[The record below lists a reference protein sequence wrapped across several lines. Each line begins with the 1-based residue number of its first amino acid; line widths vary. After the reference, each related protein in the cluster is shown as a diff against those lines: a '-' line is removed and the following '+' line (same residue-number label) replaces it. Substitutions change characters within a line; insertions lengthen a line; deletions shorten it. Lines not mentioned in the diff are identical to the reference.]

1 MGRINWTLKKRVNEF
16 SNLWLIKWS
25 YIKLCVRSLTYN
37 EHLDASYASDVLME
51 PIYWFVDNYA
61 HLLGPFFVVGVVLL
75 TTAVVSIAYWIG
87 LPFWWQKN
95 QAMTV
100 CLLVVGNWLLINVIF
115 HYVMGVI
122 TPAGVPPEGISLTN
136 AASICKKC
144 IKPKPPRTHHC
155 SANKCICIFALLF
168 VLCLDAAAWL
178 NNCVG
183 YGNHRYFFLYMLYTT
198 IGSLFLVVFGF
209 EIGYRYLWLEHTDNW
224 TELEPL
230 EGHPVKINLSGHII
244 PVTHLNEYDEDIL
257 LPAQHDLPTPAYA
270 VDANSPYV
278 LARRRALWFMAFI
291 NLGVIMALGT
301 LCCWHAKLISRGETS
316 IEAHIN
322 QAQRKVM
329 LLQNKIY
336 INPYNFGLKM
346 NWRLFLGVVRGRSF
360 WRTVLLPS
368 WHKPDGNGLSF
379 HTVDNYIVA
388 ANDEWP

>member
-1 MGRINWTLKKRVNEF
+1 MGRINWTLKKKAKEF

-25 YIKLCVRSLTYN
+25 YMKLCFRSLTYN

-61 HLLGPFFVVGVVLL
+61 HVLGPFFVVGVVLL

-95 QAMTV
+95 QAVTI
-100 CLLVVGNWLLINVIF
+100 CLLIVGNWLLINVIF
-115 HYVMGVI
+115 HYIMAVI
-122 TPAGVPPEGISLTN
+122 TLPGVPPEGISLAN
-136 AASICKKC
+136 AVSICKKC
-144 IKPKPPRTHHC
+144 ITPKPPRTHHC
-155 SANKCICIFALLF
+155 SVCNKCILKMDHHCP
-168 VLCLDAAAWL
+168 WL
-178 NNCVG
+178 SNCVG

-198 IGSLFLVVFGF
+198 IGSLFLIVFGL
-209 EIGYRYLWLEHTDNW
+209 EIGYKYLWLEHTDNW
-224 TELEPL
+224 TEVEPL

-244 PVTHLNEYDEDIL
+244 PVTHLNEYDEDVL
-257 LPAQHDLPTPAYA
+257 LPAQHDLPTPANA
-270 VDANSPYV
+270 VYANSPYI

-291 NLGVIMALGT
+291 NVGVIAALGT

-322 QAQRKVM
+322 QAQHKVM
-329 LLQNKIY
+329 LAQNKIY
-336 INPYNFGLKM
+336 INPYNFGPKI

-379 HTVDNYIVA
+379 RTVDDYIVG

>member
-1 MGRINWTLKKRVNEF
+1 MGRFNWTLQKRVDEF
-16 SNLWLIKWS
+16 GSLWLIKWS

-37 EHLDASYASDVLME
+37 AHLDASYASDVLME

-61 HLLGPFFVVGVVLL
+61 HVLGPFFIVGVVLL

-100 CLLVVGNWLLINVIF
+100 CLLAMGNWLLINVIF
-115 HYVMGVI
+115 HYVMAVV
-122 TPAGVPPEGISLTN
+122 TPAGEPPEGISLTN
-136 AASICKKC
+136 AVSICKKC

-155 SANKCICIFALLF
+155 SVCNKCILKMDHHCP
-168 VLCLDAAAWL
+168 WL

-198 IGSLFLVVFGF
+198 MGSLFLVVFGF

-230 EGHPVKINLSGHII
+230 EGHPVKINLSGHLI
-244 PVTHLNEYDEDIL
+244 PVTHLNEYDEDIW
-257 LPAQHDLPTPAYA
+257 PAHHDLPTPANA

-278 LARRRALWFMAFI
+278 LGRRRALWFMAFI

-329 LLQNKIY
+329 LVQKKIY

-346 NWRLFLGVVRGRSF
+346 NWRLFLGVLRGRSF

-368 WHKPDGNGLSF
+368 WHKPEGNGLSF
-379 HTVDNYIVA
+379 YTVDNYIVA